1 MTKTETLTWHRHK
14 YWGWRLSWYDPP
26 PPRGSSSLP
35 DGGKKR
41 GIEYLKFKAACET
54 SVKQNTSLGLSKV
67 QHQFQMI
74 RVKYELINSG
84 GKVFLLG

>member
-1 MTKTETLTWHRHK
+1 MTLH
-14 YWGWRLSWYDPP
+14 
-26 PPRGSSSLP
+26 LP
-35 DGGKKR
+35 VVVAVCLMEKKKG

-84 GKVFLLG
+84 GKVFLPG